1 VRFCFEGIAME
12 LEANIP
18 IFMGVCES
26 ALVRGDGLLQDFYG
40 VGELVLLPFLPQ
52 NLNGIYLLIGVPR
65 TIIDKNI
72 SINFITR
79 DKKNP
84 KNSASMHLESI
95 QSEPA
100 IGKARIFG
108 YSKHYSEVVTNMR
121 SEGSKDKIEL
131 TRLLIPPNLIYKQI
145 PIPCPPL
152 FITEPTEIDVIAKA
166 KEKEVKIGSFE
177 CKFVPT
183 PPISEQER
191 MAIMSRPGAINGLF
205 YKMRC
210 NKCNDKV
217 LLHLLLDEKGRL
229 PDKFKQSILLK
240 TAPHEW
246 KCRCGK
252 TEIPL
257 IYLKQGLHEMFRRTG
272 TVDIQEKANIVPL
285 YQRGAIAS
293 IINEYQKFIIEYATE
308 EEAIQKFMENT
319 PILWNFLAPRKI
331 WKKPPIIT
339 KYNADFGILTRMN
352 ILYFIEIEK
361 PATKLVKTGGGVH
374 SELQV
379 GLDQIRDWRIE
390 VEKHREAVLDA
401 IGLTQKGVHD
411 IRYILIAGMA
421 SNTSSTGLEKIRRM
435 SREGESIFCFDE
447 LASFLHS
454 TETALLNI

>member
-1 VRFCFEGIAME
+1 ME
-12 LEANIP
+12 LEDNIP
-18 IFMGVCES
+18 MFMGVCES
-26 ALVRGDGLLQDFYG
+26 ALVRGDGVLQDFYG
-40 VGELVLLPFLPQ
+40 VGELVFLPFLPQ
-52 NLNGIYLLIGVPR
+52 NLSGIYLLIGVPR
-65 TIIDKNI
+65 TIIDRDI
-72 SINFITR
+72 SITFITR

-84 KNSASMHLESI
+84 KKSASMHLESI

-100 IGKARIFG
+100 RGKARIFG
-108 YSKHYSEVVTNMR
+108 YSKHYSKVITNMR
-121 SEGSKDKIEL
+121 SEGSKEQIG

-152 FITEPTEIDVIAKA
+152 FITEPTEIDVIAKVN
-166 KEKEVKIGSFE
+166 EKEVKIGSFE

-191 MAIMSRPGAINGLF
+191 MAIMSRPGAIQLIM
-205 YKMRC
+205 YKMQC
-210 NKCNDKV
+210 NKCHDKTCF
-217 LLHLLLDEKGRL
+217 HLLLDEKGKL
-229 PDKFKQSILLK
+229 PDKFKESILIK
-240 TAPHEW
+240 TAPDEW
-246 KCRCGK
+246 KCKCGK

-293 IINEYQKFIIEYATE
+293 IISEYQKFLIEHASE
-308 EEAIQKFMENT
+308 EEAIQKFMENA

-331 WKKPPIIT
+331 WKKPPILT

-421 SNTSSTGLEKIRRM
+421 GNTPTTGLEKVRRM
-435 SREGESIFCFDE
+435 SREGDSIFCFDE

-454 TETALLNI
+454 TEIALLNI